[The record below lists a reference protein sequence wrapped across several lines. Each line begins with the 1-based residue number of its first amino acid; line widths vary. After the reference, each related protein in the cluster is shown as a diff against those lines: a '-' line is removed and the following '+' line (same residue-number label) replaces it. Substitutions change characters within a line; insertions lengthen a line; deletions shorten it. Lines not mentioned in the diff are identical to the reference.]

1 MPISTFMGL
10 ETALRGILAQQ
21 RGLDV
26 TSHNVA
32 NANTTG
38 YTRQRAELVATD
50 AFTYPAV
57 SRPPDGGQIGTGVD
71 VAEYVRIRDEF
82 VDIQLRTQL
91 GRRGYAEARQDGLA
105 QVELALRE
113 PSDTGL
119 QALLDRYWNAWHAVA
134 TNPENMAA
142 RQALAQAGAGLADGF
157 RTLTTQLSTISS
169 QIDQNVD
176 LTLDE
181 LNDVATNLASL
192 NRAIWERMVVGDT
205 PNDLMDERDKLID
218 QLAELGAVSVSD
230 TDGDGSLVVTL
241 NGVTV
246 VDEDVAYTLT
256 ETGGNLENAA
266 LSQSVALAGRPG
278 KLAALVD
285 LRDTTL
291 PAYQASLDTIA
302 STLIASTNALQAA
315 GYDLTGTLG
324 SANAS
329 GGILFGGTDAAT
341 ITFNAAVLANPAL
354 LAASGN
360 GQPGNADVALQQAT
374 LRATALI
381 GSSTIDAAYA
391 QLVTT
396 IGSDSREA
404 LLSFQNTS
412 AVAESL
418 ENRRQSISGVSLDEE
433 MVSLVKYQR
442 GYQAS
447 ARALSA
453 MDEMIEL
460 LITRTGRVGI

>member
-1 MPISTFMGL
+1 MPVSTFMGL

-26 TSHNVA
+26 TGHNVS

-38 YTRQRAELVATD
+38 YTRQRAEMVATP

-57 SRPPDGGQIGTGVD
+57 SRPPQGGQIGTGVE

-91 GRRGYAEARQDGLA
+91 ARRGYAEARKDGLA

-119 QALLDRYWNAWHAVA
+119 SSLFDRYWSAWHDVAV
-134 TNPENMAA
+134 NPENMAA
-142 RQALAQAGAGLADGF
+142 RQALAESGSVLADGM
-157 RTLTTQLSTISS
+157 RSLSS
-169 QIDQNVD
+169 QLATIAAQTGQNVT
-176 LTLDE
+176 LTLDQA
-181 LNDVATNLASL
+181 NDLAKNLASL
-192 NRAIWERMVVGDT
+192 NHAIWDRLVVGDT
-205 PNDLMDERDKLID
+205 PNDLMDQRDTLLD
-218 QLAELGAVSVSD
+218 QLAELGAVSVTD
-230 TDGDGSLVVTL
+230 PDGDGSLTVAL
-241 NGVTV
+241 NGVTL
-246 VDEDVAYTLT
+246 VDEDASYTLT
-256 ETGGNLENAA
+256 ESGGNLVNAT
-266 LSQSVALAGRPG
+266 LSQSQPLAGRPG
-278 KLAALVD
+278 KLAALVE

-291 PAYQASLDTIA
+291 PGYQASLDTIA
-302 STLIASTNALQAA
+302 AALASSTNALQAA
-315 GYDLTGTLG
+315 GFDLAG
-324 SANAS
+324 SSGAANAS
-329 GGILFGGTDAAT
+329 GGQLFTGATAAT
-341 ITFNAAVLANPAL
+341 IAFNPAVLANPAL
-354 LAASGN
+354 IAASGN
-360 GQPGNADVALQQAT
+360 GQPGNADVALQQAA
-374 LRATALI
+374 LRTAPVL
-381 GSSTIDAAYA
+381 GPSSLTTAYS

-404 LLSFQNTS
+404 HTNQANASVL
-412 AVAESL
+412 ADSL

-460 LITRTGRVGI
+460 LCTRTGRVGL